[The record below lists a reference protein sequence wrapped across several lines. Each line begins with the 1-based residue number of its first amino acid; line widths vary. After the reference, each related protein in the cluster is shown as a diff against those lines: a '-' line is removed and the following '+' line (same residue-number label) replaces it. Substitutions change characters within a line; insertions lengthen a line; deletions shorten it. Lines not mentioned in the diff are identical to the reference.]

1 MHCAIL
7 LCFPEGD
14 KLVPPRRQALMLAT
28 SGGDILPLA
37 LAALERRKV
46 ALARLL
52 ARAGYGV
59 QLNEHLE
66 AEGPLVFEHACRMG
80 LEGIVSKRKTSWY
93 QSGRSRQGAGSDA
106 VGRRGLATIMAVKRQ
121 QETFEPMTLGHPLP
135 RVPRSARLTA
145 SLDGAT
151 TAPLRATGCQ
161 TRRPCGSA
169 RGWSHPLPDDR
180 Y

>member
-66 AEGPLVFEHACRMG
+66 AEGPLVFEHASRMG
-80 LEGIVSKRKTSWY
+80 LEGIVSKRKTS
-93 QSGRSRQGAGSDA
+93 
-106 VGRRGLATIMAVKRQ
+106 
-121 QETFEPMTLGHPLP
+121 
-135 RVPRSARLTA
+135 RL
-145 SLDGAT
+145 
-151 TAPLRATGCQ
+151 R
-161 TRRPCGSA
+161 CGTPKASA
-169 RGWSHPLPDDR
+169 RGASG
-180 Y
+180 